1 MQQAFGSI
9 SGSNGAILSG
19 SGNFSVAKTGQGSF
33 TITLQGSSSS
43 TPVVTAAPGDPY
55 MTAAVNIPW
64 TDGGSGKQPSF
75 GVHTGYT
82 DQGSKNPMD
91 IYVFNFNAVWN

>member
-9 SGSNGAILSG
+9 SGSDGSILSG
-19 SGNFSVAKTGQGSF
+19 SGNFSVAKTGGGSF
-33 TITLQGSSSS
+33 TITLQGSSSI
-43 TPVVTAAPGDPY
+43 TPVVTASPGDPY
-55 MTAAVNIPW
+55 MTAAVNVPW

-75 GVHTGYT
+75 GLHTGYT

-91 IYVFNFNAVWN
+91 IYVVNFIAIWS

>member
-1 MQQAFGSI
+1 M
-9 SGSNGAILSG
+9 
-19 SGNFSVAKTGQGSF
+19 
-33 TITLQGSSSS
+33 
-43 TPVVTAAPGDPY
+43 TAAPGDPY